1 MHTGS
6 SWLPGGTQTCCT
18 GDVFCKQGVELG
30 AGNSASCHPPL
41 PFFFQWL
48 QELWP
53 RGVFAEVRSSLRNRI
68 QPGRAPRVM
77 QSTLLGGARLA
88 RLTQPVHTA
97 PPAPPLRQ
105 AGLAAPGSVGKGMAC
120 PLGCQNSTQKAPP
133 QVGAVLGAGVES
145 DTTTLAVNLSNR
157 GLGLPVAASGPGLEV

>member
-1 MHTGS
+1 MLRSFLLSGTGS
-6 SWLPGGTQTCCT
+6 SQVG
-18 GDVFCKQGVELG
+18 
-30 AGNSASCHPPL
+30 
-41 PFFFQWL
+41 
-48 QELWP
+48 
-53 RGVFAEVRSSLRNRI
+53 
-68 QPGRAPRVM
+68 PRVI

-157 GLGLPVAASGPGLEV
+157 GLGLLVAASGPGLEV